1 MSIYLPKTVIGNM
14 FDHSLGTDPEEAC
27 GVLLGKNGDVIKNV
41 RIKNSH
47 QEPLTRYTMDSE
59 ELLKVTLE
67 ADEKNID
74 IIGYYHSHD
83 YSQAY
88 PSTTDIKEA
97 ITHNFGYPEDYH
109 YILISLVEKTRPV
122 MRAFKIHSDESVEE
136 EVIRFD
142 GDQYKS

>member
-1 MSIYLPKTVIGNM
+1 MNDHPKMAFFFLLLVSNLTYVAAV
-14 FDHSLGTDPEEAC
+14 TDAELEA
-27 GVLLGKNGDVIKNV
+27 LEKQIE
-41 RIKNSH
+41 
-47 QEPLTRYTMDSE
+47 Q
-59 ELLKVTLE
+59 LE

-74 IIGYYHSHD
+74 IIGYYHSHV

-97 ITHNFGYPEDYH
+97 IIHNFGYPEDYH